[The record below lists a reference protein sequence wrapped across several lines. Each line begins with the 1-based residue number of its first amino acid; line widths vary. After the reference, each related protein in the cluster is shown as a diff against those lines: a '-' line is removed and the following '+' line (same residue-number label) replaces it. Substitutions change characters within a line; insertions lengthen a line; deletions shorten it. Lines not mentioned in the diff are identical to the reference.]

1 MQKSND
7 PFHKRNELSGMK
19 IDDLLLLAEVQRA
32 GSLSAA
38 ARLLE
43 LPKATLSRRLAAL
56 ETAVGARL
64 FLPGASRL
72 TLTELGEQ
80 LAERAAR
87 HHDDI
92 AETRDWLASREATP
106 QGRLR
111 VSVPAEFAMLVL
123 AESFARFVQ
132 RYPQVQLELD
142 TTPRRVDLF
151 NEPYDVAVR
160 MGAVDE
166 PDLIARQYML
176 LERGLYA
183 SPVYLQDRPAPQTPS
198 DLAGHDFVVL
208 TQAKGLHRTLL
219 NGKLTAELQLHGPLE
234 ANSIGLVLSLARAGG
249 GIASFPFGMVASDVA
264 AGTLV
269 PVLPDW
275 RYEPLPVHLLTASRR
290 LMPAKTRAFID
301 HLFETKPEWAK
312 GALLSGV
319 GKG

>member
-1 MQKSND
+1 
-7 PFHKRNELSGMK
+7 MK
-19 IDDLLLLAEVQRA
+19 IDDLLLLAQVHRA

-38 ARLLE
+38 SRVLE
-43 LPKATLSRRLAAL
+43 LPKATLSRRLAML

-64 FLPGASRL
+64 FVPGASRM

-87 HHDDI
+87 HDDDI
-92 AETRDWLASREATP
+92 AETRQWLASREASP

-123 AESFARFVQ
+123 AESFARFVR
-132 RYPQVQLELD
+132 RYPKVELEVD

-160 MGAVDE
+160 MGPVDE
-166 PDLIARQYML
+166 PELVARQYML

-183 SPVYLQDRPAPQTPS
+183 SPVYLQARPAPQAPA
-198 DLAGHDFVVL
+198 DLAEHDFVVL
-208 TQAKGLHRTLL
+208 TQAKDGHKRRLQ
-219 NGKLTAELQLHGPLE
+219 NGSQTAEIELRGPLE
-234 ANSIGLVLSLARAGG
+234 ANSIGLVLSLTRAGG
-249 GIASFPFGMVASDVA
+249 GIGSFPYGMVASDIES
-264 AGTLV
+264 GTLV

-275 RYEPLPVHLLTASRR
+275 RYETMPVYLLTASRR

-301 HLFETKPEWAK
+301 HLFETVPEWAR
-312 GALLSGV
+312 GALLTPLTRPSGLPRPAP
-319 GKG
+319 

>member
-1 MQKSND
+1 
-7 PFHKRNELSGMK
+7 MK
-19 IDDLLLLAEVQRA
+19 IDDLLLLAQVHKA

-38 ARLLE
+38 SRLLD

-64 FLPGASRL
+64 FVPGASRL

-87 HHDDI
+87 HDDDI
-92 AETRDWLASREATP
+92 AETRQWLASREATP

-111 VSVPAEFAMLVL
+111 VAVPAEFAMLVL
-123 AESFARFVQ
+123 AESFARFVR
-132 RYPQVQLELD
+132 RYPRVELEVD

-151 NEPYDVAVR
+151 NEPYDVVVR
-160 MGAVDE
+160 VGPVDE
-166 PDLIARQYML
+166 PDLVARRFMV
-176 LERGLYA
+176 LERGMYA
-183 SPVYLQDRPAPQTPS
+183 SPVYLQTRAAPQTPA
-198 DLAGHDFVVL
+198 DLAEHDFVVL
-208 TQAKGLHRTLL
+208 SQAKEAHKRRLQ
-219 NGKLTAELQLHGPLE
+219 NGTQSIDIDLRGALE
-234 ANSIGLVLSLARAGG
+234 TNSIGLVLALTRAGG
-249 GIASFPFGMVASDVA
+249 GIGSFPYGMVASDIE

-301 HLFETKPEWAK
+301 HLLETSPDWAK
-312 GALLSGV
+312 STLLHPPAQPAHRLRQAPG
-319 GKG
+319 

>member
-1 MQKSND
+1 
-7 PFHKRNELSGMK
+7 MK
-19 IDDLLLLAEVQRA
+19 IDDLLLLAQVHKA

-38 ARLLE
+38 SRQLD
-43 LPKATLSRRLAAL
+43 LPKATLSRRLTAL
-56 ETAVGARL
+56 ETSVGARL
-64 FLPGASRL
+64 FVPGASRM

-87 HHDDI
+87 HDDDI
-92 AETRDWLASREATP
+92 AETRHWLASREATP

-111 VSVPAEFAMLVL
+111 VSVPAEFAMLLL
-123 AESFARFVQ
+123 ADSFARFVR
-132 RYPQVQLELD
+132 RYPKVALELD

-160 MGAVDE
+160 VGPVDE

-183 SPVYLQDRPAPQTPS
+183 SPVYLQARPAPQSPA
-198 DLAGHDFVVL
+198 DLAAHDFVVL
-208 TQAKGLHRTLL
+208 SQARDANKR
-219 NGKLTAELQLHGPLE
+219 KLQSAGRVVEIDLHGPLE
-234 ANSIGLVLSLARAGG
+234 ANSVGLVLALTRAGG
-249 GIASFPFGMVASDVA
+249 GIGSFPFGMVASDVE

-301 HLFETKPEWAK
+301 HLFETVPEWAQSK
-312 GALLSGV
+312 AVMGPPAASRPG
-319 GKG
+319 

>member
-1 MQKSND
+1 
-7 PFHKRNELSGMK
+7 MK
-19 IDDLLLLAEVQRA
+19 IDDLLLLAQVHKA

-38 ARLLE
+38 SRVLD

-56 ETAVGARL
+56 ETSVGARL
-64 FLPGASRL
+64 FVPGASRL

-87 HHDDI
+87 HDDDI
-92 AETRDWLASREATP
+92 AETRQWLASREATP

-123 AESFARFVQ
+123 AESLARFVR
-132 RYPQVQLELD
+132 RYPKVELEVD

-160 MGAVDE
+160 MGPVDE
-166 PDLIARQYML
+166 PELIAREYML

-183 SPVYLQDRPAPQTPS
+183 SPVYLQARPAPLAPA
-198 DLAGHDFVVL
+198 DLAEHDFVVL
-208 TQAKGLHRTLL
+208 SQAKDANKRKLL
-219 NGKLTAELQLHGPLE
+219 KGSQVVEIDLHGPLE
-234 ANSIGLVLSLARAGG
+234 ANSIGLVLALTRAGG
-249 GIASFPFGMVASDVA
+249 GIGSFPYGMVASDIE

-275 RYEPLPVHLLTASRR
+275 SYEPLPVHLLTASRR

-301 HLFETKPEWAK
+301 HLFETTPDWAK
-312 GALLSGV
+312 GPWLNPPA
-319 GKG
+319 KPATRPRPAP

>member
-1 MQKSND
+1 
-7 PFHKRNELSGMK
+7 MK
-19 IDDLLLLAEVQRA
+19 VDDLLLLAQVHKA
-32 GSLSAA
+32 GSLSEA
-38 ARLLE
+38 ARQLD
-43 LPKATLSRRLAAL
+43 LPKATLSRRLTAL
-56 ETAVGARL
+56 ETSVGARL
-64 FLPGASRL
+64 FVPGASRL
-72 TLTELGEQ
+72 TLTELGEP

-87 HHDDI
+87 HDEDI
-92 AETRDWLASREATP
+92 AETRQWLASREATP

-111 VSVPAEFAMLVL
+111 VAVPAEFAMLLL
-123 AESFARFVQ
+123 ADSFARFVR
-132 RYPQVQLELD
+132 RYPKVELEID

-151 NEPYDVAVR
+151 NEPYDVAVA

-166 PDLIARQYML
+166 PDLVARQYML

-183 SPVYLQDRPAPQTPS
+183 SPVYLQARPPPQTPA
-198 DLAGHDFVVL
+198 DLAEHDFVVM
-208 TQAKGLHRTLL
+208 TQAKGMHRRLL
-219 NGKLTAELQLHGPLE
+219 NGKQTVEVNVRGPLE

-249 GIASFPFGMVASDVA
+249 GIASFPYGMVAPDVE

-312 GALLSGV
+312 AQPML
-319 GKG
+319 KR